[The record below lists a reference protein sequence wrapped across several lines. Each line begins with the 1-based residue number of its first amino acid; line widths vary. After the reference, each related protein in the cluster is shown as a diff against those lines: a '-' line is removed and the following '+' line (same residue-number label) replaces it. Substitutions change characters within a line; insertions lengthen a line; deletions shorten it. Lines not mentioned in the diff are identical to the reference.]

1 MPAHHRSPQSAEVEH
16 RVGKHQD
23 LEWISKTLVMQAAYP
38 LPLYFPMVVVVVGG
52 VEPHC
57 SRNKREMHGKLPE
70 CCSPGI
76 NTGFFFFFLLSF
88 HGRHHQRFWKP
99 DLQQELPS
107 FKKKQCPKEAAEN
120 HKMWWWLRWYLL
132 QKNAH
137 HCRCG
142 FMHMGVGMWFYA
154 YGGRD
159 MVLVW
164 CTNWY
169 VHQFPAGRVTQSTGN
184 ATSAV
189 CHFQTIKV

>member
-1 MPAHHRSPQSAEVEH
+1 MRRSAFLKCRHITDPHSLLRLSTEWESTRIWSGSA
-16 RVGKHQD
+16 R
-23 LEWISKTLVMQAAYP
+23 LSSCRLLTLFHSI
-38 LPLYFPMVVVVVGG
+38 FPWWWWWWGG

-76 NTGFFFFFLLSF
+76 NTGFFFFLLSF

-164 CTNWY
+164 CTN
-169 VHQFPAGRVTQSTGN
+169 
-184 ATSAV
+184 
-189 CHFQTIKV
+189 